1 MHARGDMCYM
11 IDQDNILPHGHLQH
25 MLEQYALISTSIT
38 KDILLSPTILW
49 RDTNRIQSRGIKH
62 MYYLFPMYLWN
73 TNKDPD

>member
-1 MHARGDMCYM
+1 MHARGDVCYM

-25 MLEQYALISTSIT
+25 MLEQYTLISTSLT

-49 RDTNRIQSRGIKH
+49 RDTNHIQSRGIKR

-73 TNKDPD
+73 TNKNHD